1 MRGFWSLP
9 TYVVIISLK
18 LVDHSI
24 WSPAVCQDEEE
35 CDFPASSHLVAITRV
50 SRTRLRLRSCKSPAK
65 AMGLHS
71 YLVCWRG
78 CQHEHPVA
86 GIQRTP
92 SRARQRC

>member
-50 SRTRLRLRSCKSPAK
+50 SRTR
-65 AMGLHS
+65 
-71 YLVCWRG
+71 
-78 CQHEHPVA
+78 
-86 GIQRTP
+86 
-92 SRARQRC
+92 